1 MATTIRGT
9 ARKAKAVK
17 AKKAVAKKSVV
28 NSKAPA
34 GVKAPAKKAVARKSP
49 SKKTAPAKRRATG
62 TKSAAGS
69 AAKRAASRAFA
80 LAGVGTDAVAKAT
93 GKAWDTWLAL
103 LDAAG
108 AAKMP
113 HKAIAKLLAERFG
126 VPGWWSQ
133 MIAVGYEQARGLR
146 QPNQK
151 VDGFAANASRTVAAG
166 LERLCGAW
174 TDPALRSMWLGAVPV
189 EIRRATD
196 GRSIRLAW
204 KGGES
209 TVEVHF
215 ARKAPGRSQV
225 AVQHGK
231 LKDRAA
237 FERQK
242 AFWGGALDRL
252 KALLEKAA

>member
-1 MATTIRGT
+1 MATTTRGT

-17 AKKAVAKKSVV
+17 AKKATTKAKAAGKGVKSSAKSAV
-28 NSKAPA
+28 K
-34 GVKAPAKKAVARKSP
+34 KAPAKKAPAPRKAA
-49 SKKTAPAKRRATG
+49 KKTV
-62 TKSAAGS
+62 
-69 AAKRAASRAFA
+69 AKRATSRPLE

-93 GKAWDTWLAL
+93 GKAWDRWLAL

-113 HKAIAKLLAERFG
+113 HKAIAKLLSERFG

-146 QPNQK
+146 EPNQK
-151 VDGFAANASRTVAAG
+151 ADGFAANASRTVAAG
-166 LERLCGAW
+166 LDRLYGAW
-174 TDPALRSMWLGAVPV
+174 TDPSLRALWLGTVPV

-196 GRSIRLAW
+196 GKSIRLAW

-215 ARKAPGRSQV
+215 VRKAPGRSQV
-225 AVQHGK
+225 AVQHGR
-231 LKDRAA
+231 LSSRAA

-242 AFWGGALDRL
+242 SFWGGALDRL

>member
-1 MATTIRGT
+1 MATTTRGT

-17 AKKAVAKKSVV
+17 AKKATTKAKAAANGVKSSAKRTVK
-28 NSKAPA
+28 KAPA
-34 GVKAPAKKAVARKSP
+34 PRKAAKKTV
-49 SKKTAPAKRRATG
+49 
-62 TKSAAGS
+62 
-69 AAKRAASRAFA
+69 AKRAASRALE

-93 GKAWDTWLAL
+93 GKAWDRWLAL

-113 HKAIAKLLAERFG
+113 HKAIAKLLSDRFG

-146 QPNQK
+146 EPNQK
-151 VDGFAANASRTVAAG
+151 ADGFAANASRTVAAG
-166 LERLCGAW
+166 LDRLYGAW
-174 TDPALRSMWLGAVPV
+174 TDPSLRALWLGAVPV

-196 GRSIRLAW
+196 GKSIRLAW

-225 AVQHGK
+225 AVQHGR
-231 LKDRAA
+231 LSSRAA

-242 AFWGGALDRL
+242 SFWGGALDRL

>member
-1 MATTIRGT
+1 MATTTRGT

-17 AKKAVAKKSVV
+17 AKKATTKAK
-28 NSKAPA
+28 AA
-34 GVKAPAKKAVARKSP
+34 GKTTKKTAKKAVKKAPARKAP
-49 SKKTAPAKRRATG
+49 VKKAPAPRKAAKKTV
-62 TKSAAGS
+62 
-69 AAKRAASRAFA
+69 AKRATSRALE

-93 GKAWDTWLAL
+93 GKAWDRWLAL

-113 HKAIAKLLAERFG
+113 HKAIAKLLSDRFG

-146 QPNQK
+146 EPNQK
-151 VDGFAANASRTVAAG
+151 ADGFAANASRTVAAG
-166 LERLCGAW
+166 LDRLYGAW
-174 TDPALRSMWLGAVPV
+174 TDPSLRALWLGAVPV

-196 GRSIRLAW
+196 GKSIRLAW

-215 ARKAPGRSQV
+215 VRKAPGRSQV
-225 AVQHGK
+225 AVQHGR
-231 LKDRAA
+231 LSSRAA

-242 AFWGGALDRL
+242 SFWGGALDRL